1 FSLFY
6 RVFCPVSRSS
16 RLTME
21 ARTAAFGML
30 YSGTAS
36 EEQQIEKYTK
46 EWKESHAT
54 VSKLLY
60 QQHVSQR
67 DWHELFMKIYQIH
80 SWMPNGTDFVRGEL
94 SKDIEK
100 YVETVEQRIKAQIDD
115 NELLRLYVSEWNK
128 YNIQTEILPLPFK
141 MKNTKSDVVG
151 DRQKKDQPE
160 NNQIIR
166 DGMLSCWRVRVFN
179 PISERI
185 RNAALKLVDTERNGE
200 VFDDRLVVGIRE
212 SYVILNESEE
222 DPLAAY
228 QASFERAF
236 IADTVAYYTTRA
248 SQFLEDNGVSAYMEY
263 ADARM
268 SEERERAKKYL
279 SADNDNISGNKH
291 MDEVTRVLVVSFMD
305 QLLAKCADFVKTM
318 DIVKLRQLHRL
329 MKHTPTGMDVVVAC
343 IDEHIRSEG
352 LADMRTS
359 AATIT
364 TDPEKYVAALLNLF
378 DRFSI
383 LVRDAFED
391 DPKLLTT
398 RDKAFEHILNDTSIF
413 ALQLE
418 ISNEK
423 TRKSGRVSIES
434 KCPELLANYADLL
447 LRRTAVSKKLSSEE
461 IDARLNSLLLLLKYI
476 KNKDVFMRF
485 HKAHLSRRLVLEMS
499 ADQDKEEQMI
509 TRMRE
514 TGMPAEQVNKL
525 FRMLQDIELNKTL
538 SADIRSSLIDSH
550 GGLGDIINVKV
561 LNTGAWGKGGER
573 IHVSLP
579 RELEELIPP
588 VEGFYGKMYNGR
600 KLHWLHHWSTA
611 AMNFKTRE
619 GASFELEVTT
629 FQLAVLFCWN
639 DRSDASLSLESLRVA
654 TELPV
659 TELVRTLHSLCAMP
673 KLKYQVLLADQKEK
687 APINP
692 NKFTD
697 STEFTLNHA
706 FKIVKNGREQDRGK
720 LSLVG
725 RLQLSL
731 EATAK
736 AEHEEIIA
744 LRQIRV
750 QEAAVKVLKTRK
762 ELSLAA
768 LEHELINVLKQMF
781 VPTKTMMKEQLEWLL
796 ENNFIAR
803 KEGKMD
809 TFLYVS

>member
-1 FSLFY
+1 EVLHVFSILLY
-6 RVFCPVSRSS
+6 IAEVMGTKPK
-16 RLTME
+16 
-21 ARTAAFGML
+21 AAFGI
-30 YSGTAS
+30 GTNTEVDQS
-36 EEQQIEKYTK
+36 VKYK
-46 EWKESHAT
+46 GEWETSHT
-54 VSKLLY
+54 IVKKLLY
-60 QQHVSQR
+60 QQYVSQR
-67 DWHELFMKIYQIH
+67 EWQELFMNVYQIH
-80 SWMPNGTDFVRGEL
+80 SWVKDGADYLRGEL
-94 SKDIEK
+94 KIDIEK
-100 YVETVEQRIKAQIDD
+100 YVDSVEQRIISQIDD
-115 NELLRLYVSEWNK
+115 NELLRLYVSEWTK
-128 YNIQTEILPLPFK
+128 YNKQTEILPLPFRI
-141 MKNTKSDVVG
+141 KNSKSNDYG
-151 DRQKKDQPE
+151 SSKDPVKPE
-160 NNQIIR
+160 NNKLIR
-166 DGMLSCWRVRVFN
+166 DSMLDCWRERVFN
-179 PISERI
+179 PISDKV
-185 RNAALKLVDTERNGE
+185 RNAALKLIDSERNGE

-212 SYVILNESEE
+212 SYVILNESGE
-222 DPLAAY
+222 DPLWVY
-228 QASFERAF
+228 QVSFEKEF
-236 IADTVAYYTTRA
+236 IVNTVAYYTTRA
-248 SQFLEDNGVSAYMEY
+248 SQFIADNGVSAYMEY

-268 SEERERAKKYL
+268 SEEKERATKYL
-279 SADNDNISGNKH
+279 SSENDNLSLHKH
-291 MDEVTRVLVVSFMD
+291 MNEVTQVLVVSFMD
-305 QLLAKCADFVKTM
+305 NLLAKCADFVKSM
-318 DIVKLRQLHRL
+318 DIIKLRQLHRL
-329 MKHTPTGMDVVVAC
+329 MKHTPSGMDVVVEC

-352 LADMRTS
+352 LADMRAS

-364 TDPEKYVAALLNLF
+364 TDPEKYVAALLSLF
-378 DRFSI
+378 DRFSV
-383 LVRDAFED
+383 LVKDAFED

-398 RDKAFEHILNDTSIF
+398 RDKAFEFIVNDTSIF

-418 ISNEK
+418 VPNEK
-423 TRKSGRVSIES
+423 MRKSGRVSIES

-447 LRRTAVSKKLSSEE
+447 LRRTALSKKLSSDE

-499 ADQDKEEQMI
+499 ADQDKEEYMI

-514 TGMPAEQVNKL
+514 NGMPAEQVNKL
-525 FRMLQDIELNKTL
+525 FRMLQDVELNKTL
-538 SADIRSSLIDSH
+538 SADIRSSLVDGH
-550 GGLGDIINVKV
+550 GGLSDLINIKV

-579 RELEELIPP
+579 HELEELLSP
-588 VEGFYGKMYNGR
+588 VEGYYGKIYNGR

-639 DRSDASLSLESLRVA
+639 DRPDASLSLESLRVA
-654 TELPV
+654 TELPD
-659 TELVRTLHSLCAMP
+659 TELVKTLFSLCAMP
-673 KLKYQVLLADQKEK
+673 KLKHQVLLVNEST
-687 APINP
+687 PVNP
-692 NKFTD
+692 KKFTD
-697 STEFTLNHA
+697 STEFRLNHG
-706 FKIVKNGREQDRGK
+706 FKIVKNGREQERGK

-731 EATAK
+731 EPSAK

-781 VPTKTMMKEQLEWLL
+781 VPTKVMMKEQLEWLL

-809 TFLYVS
+809 IFQYVS